1 MVKTGDQLF
10 PYLAGKN
17 ESSLWLDGFTEACA
31 LLCFTVHVLSEVNR
45 RCKIQ
50 SQVCSNSQMSVGKC
64 ATCLSIQENFGIV
77 RKVKKDNETE
87 IELNSSLNAD
97 KLELHIEMFIYSASC
112 QRHRYLISGISD
124 QLMQQFTT
132 NLMNR
137 PPEEEGILIKSGCLS

>member
-1 MVKTGDQLF
+1 MVKTGDLLF

-31 LLCFTVHVLSEVNR
+31 SLFMCSEMNH

-50 SQVCSNSQMSVGKC
+50 SQVCLNSQMSVGKC
-64 ATCLSIQENFGIV
+64 ATCLSIQEKFGIV

-97 KLELHIEMFIYSASC
+97 KLELHIEMFMYSASC

-132 NLMNR
+132 DLMNR
-137 PPEEEGILIKSGCLS
+137 PPEEKGILIKSGCLS

>member
-1 MVKTGDQLF
+1 MVKTGDRLF

-31 LLCFTVHVLSEVNR
+31 LLFMCSEVNR

-64 ATCLSIQENFGIV
+64 ATCLSIQEKLCIV

-132 NLMNR
+132 NLMNH